1 MLTRI
6 AGRSPSSETA
16 ALGVPI
22 GIEFMG
28 KRWGEDDL
36 LDLAESVERILQIEQ
51 APDMRF
57 LEGKK

>member
-1 MLTRI
+1 MGI
-6 AGRSPSSETA
+6 
-16 ALGVPI
+16 PI

-36 LDLAESVERILQIEQ
+36 LDLAERVERILQVKQ

-57 LEGKK
+57 FEKAEE